1 MDSIWGD
8 DPGIA
13 TDNNWFEMKTVF
25 TTAGYRDGVIAGK
38 ERALQEGFDDGF
50 ASVASPIGRELGILR
65 GIASALLPFVI
76 SHSSHGPDQD
86 SLTNEVRLITSL
98 LADIRF
104 ADITPRD
111 VDAEEHARQH
121 SNRVDGQSVVNE
133 GVDAETRMD
142 RPQPIVGT
150 SSAETQ
156 SDRPTMDNVRQL
168 KKRLEDL
175 THRLGL
181 TISLS

>member
-1 MDSIWGD
+1 
-8 DPGIA
+8 
-13 TDNNWFEMKTVF
+13 
-25 TTAGYRDGVIAGK
+25 
-38 ERALQEGFDDGF
+38 
-50 ASVASPIGRELGILR
+50 
-65 GIASALLPFVI
+65 
-76 SHSSHGPDQD
+76 
-86 SLTNEVRLITSL
+86 LTNEVRLITSL

-111 VDAEEHARQH
+111 VDAEERARQH
-121 SNRVDGQSVVNE
+121 SNVVDGQSVVNE
-133 GVDAETRMD
+133 GVDAETCMD

-168 KKRLEDL
+168 KKQLEDL

>member
-1 MDSIWGD
+1 M
-8 DPGIA
+8 
-13 TDNNWFEMKTVF
+13 
-25 TTAGYRDGVIAGK
+25 
-38 ERALQEGFDDGF
+38 
-50 ASVASPIGRELGILR
+50 
-65 GIASALLPFVI
+65 
-76 SHSSHGPDQD
+76 
-86 SLTNEVRLITSL
+86 TNEVRLITSL

-121 SNRVDGQSVVNE
+121 SNRVDGQSVVSVVNE